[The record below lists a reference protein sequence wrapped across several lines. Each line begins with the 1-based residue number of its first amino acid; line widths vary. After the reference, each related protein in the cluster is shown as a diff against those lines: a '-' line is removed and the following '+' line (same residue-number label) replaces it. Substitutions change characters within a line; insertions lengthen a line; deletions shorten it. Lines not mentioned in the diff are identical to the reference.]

1 MYQTLLSLTDFNALK
16 YYCFEILLIIYYL
29 NTYLTNSLL
38 ETVCQLIKTSL
49 QTSILLLREAY

>member
-1 MYQTLLSLTDFNALK
+1 MYQTPLYLTDFNALK

-49 QTSILLLREAY
+49 ETSILLLREAY